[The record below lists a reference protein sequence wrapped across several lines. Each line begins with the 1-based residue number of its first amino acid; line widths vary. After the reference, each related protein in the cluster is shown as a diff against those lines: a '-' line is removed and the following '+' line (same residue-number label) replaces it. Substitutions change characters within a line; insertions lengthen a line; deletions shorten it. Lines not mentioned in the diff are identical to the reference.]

1 MYRVKEITEPDFGCE
16 GVPEGEEIC
25 CETVLED
32 IDSGEIITLKVPD
45 AQLYAK
51 CIVEG
56 SFVEYKNGYLDK
68 IKEV

>member
-1 MYRVKEITEPDFGCE
+1 MYKVREIAEQDFGCE

-25 CETVLED
+25 CEVVLENA
-32 IDSGEIITLKVPD
+32 DSGEIITLKVPD

-56 SFVEYKNGYLDK
+56 SIVEYKNGSLDK
-68 IKEV
+68 ISED